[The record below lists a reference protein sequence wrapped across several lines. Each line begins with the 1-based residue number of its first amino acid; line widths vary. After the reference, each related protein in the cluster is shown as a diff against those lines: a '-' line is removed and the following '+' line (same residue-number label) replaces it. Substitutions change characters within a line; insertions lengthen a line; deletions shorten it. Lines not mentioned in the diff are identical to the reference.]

1 MNAESD
7 VELFREDLVALKRDV
22 ASPIKHMKGG
32 ATNTVQDAAG
42 QIKRRVQSMRDEA
55 GAQGDRSAKAI
66 NLFIE
71 NQPVS
76 GRASPLRLVTLALAC
91 FGGEPILF
99 SQRSRHVG
107 SRIASGWRARRRA
120 ATNWIFRADRNLA
133 IVLPS
138 LRCDC
143 SGLCA
148 VALWICASPTLGAAG
163 ASLVVSAVLCAVG
176 LAAFV

>member
-66 NLFIE
+66 NLFFE
-71 NQPVS
+71 NQPE
-76 GRASPLRLVTLALAC
+76 C
-91 FGGEPILF
+91 
-99 SQRSRHVG
+99 
-107 SRIASGWRARRRA
+107 
-120 ATNWIFRADRNLA
+120 
-133 IVLPS
+133 LPS
-138 LRCDC
+138 SRT
-143 SGLCA
+143 
-148 VALWICASPTLGAAG
+148 LWPQRYRDDHDRSVRTGKD
-163 ASLVVSAVLCAVG
+163 
-176 LAAFV
+176 